1 MGLRVVS
8 SFVPTIRMLA
18 VIGSTIFKELLFK
31 DILTN
36 IKIASPSSVT
46 IVFYTT
52 FKTICDSLK
61 TFVLGDID
69 VRATTL

>member
-1 MGLRVVS
+1 MGLRGVS
-8 SFVPTIRMLA
+8 SFVPTIQMLA
-18 VIGSTIFKELLFK
+18 VIGSSIFK
-31 DILTN
+31 DI
-36 IKIASPSSVT
+36 KIALPSCVA
-46 IVFYTT
+46 IVFNTT

>member
-18 VIGSTIFKELLFK
+18 IIGSTIFK

-52 FKTICDSLK
+52 FKTVCDSLK

-69 VRATTL
+69 IRATTL

>member
-8 SFVPTIRMLA
+8 SFVPTIQILA
-18 VIGSTIFKELLFK
+18 IIGSTIFK

-36 IKIASPSSVT
+36 IKIASPNCVT
-46 IVFYTT
+46 VVFNTT
-52 FKTICDSLK
+52 FKTVCDSLK

-69 VRATTL
+69 VRAATL

>member
-8 SFVPTIRMLA
+8 PFVPTIQMLA
-18 VIGSTIFKELLFK
+18 VFGSTIFK
-31 DILTN
+31 D
-36 IKIASPSSVT
+36 IKIASSSCVT

-52 FKTICDSLK
+52 FKTVCDSLK

-69 VRATTL
+69 VGATAL

>member
-18 VIGSTIFKELLFK
+18 IIGSTIFK

-36 IKIASPSSVT
+36 IKIASPSCVT
-46 IVFYTT
+46 IVFYAT

>member
-8 SFVPTIRMLA
+8 SFVPTIQILA
-18 VIGSTIFKELLFK
+18 VIGSSIFK

-36 IKIASPSSVT
+36 IKIASPSCVT

>member
-18 VIGSTIFKELLFK
+18 IIGSTIFK

-36 IKIASPSSVT
+36 IKIASPGSVT

-69 VRATTL
+69 IRATTL

>member
-18 VIGSTIFKELLFK
+18 IIGSTIFK

-36 IKIASPSSVT
+36 IKIASPSCVT

>member
-8 SFVPTIRMLA
+8 PFVPTIQMLA
-18 VIGSTIFKELLFK
+18 IIGSTIFK

-36 IKIASPSSVT
+36 IKIASPSCATV
-46 IVFYTT
+46 VFNTT
-52 FKTICDSLK
+52 FKTVCDSLK

-69 VRATTL
+69 VRAATL